1 MAELRIGA
9 EQFRRQL
16 TDLLN
21 RTCYGQD
28 HIIIERHGT
37 PLAAVIP
44 FDLYEALMAAN
55 IPEKLA
61 KRKQTEQIEEISDL
75 AVALDSIL
83 ENDSPIDEQQL
94 ATVTYDEAMLREA
107 ATPYYAG
114 SAVTSLP
121 LHGTLTLEEAAMYLK
136 LPVEV
141 VTNQADQGNLPGRKI
156 NNTWRFLRT
165 AVDNWLRNSDGRQ
178 ILLQQAGV
186 FADDASLAELRAEIY
201 AERGRPEIESPEI
214 E

>member
-141 VTNQADQGNLPGRKI
+141 VTN
-156 NNTWRFLRT
+156 
-165 AVDNWLRNSDGRQ
+165 
-178 ILLQQAGV
+178 
-186 FADDASLAELRAEIY
+186 
-201 AERGRPEIESPEI
+201 
-214 E
+214 